1 MRSAEDIDKQIKKLR
16 YKASAETHDRVIGN
30 VMRALDESEKQ
41 KTGAA
46 APDKWRTIMRS
57 PITKI
62 AAAAVIIVSLIV
74 ASHFLGVS
82 TESVAWADVVR
93 PILTANT
100 VVFNVIS
107 AEGENVPI
115 TKVMNMGTQSIRSEV
130 LSPDGKTV
138 QVIVIADL
146 DTSRMLTLN
155 PKQKIAALIDL
166 KDLPEKPENFVEI
179 MRNMITE
186 LQNDPNVLVE
196 SLGEK
201 EIDGHIAQGFRATGP
216 DGEMTVWADSQTN
229 LPIRMEQKWRQI
241 HYEFTDFE
249 FDVVLD
255 ESLFSMD
262 IPEGYSTMP
271 KAMLSL
277 TGGTEQDLVET
288 LRVWA
293 EVIRDGVFPKDF
305 STQAF
310 MEDVPKIRKLA
321 SQQSQEQKLE
331 DSSKFARGWFF
342 FRFLKPENDWHYVGK
357 DVKFGD
363 ADSPVCWYR
372 PTGSATYRV
381 IYGDLSV
388 KDVAPENLPK

>member
-186 LQNDPNVLVE
+186 LQNDPNV
-196 SLGEK
+196 
-201 EIDGHIAQGFRATGP
+201 
-216 DGEMTVWADSQTN
+216 
-229 LPIRMEQKWRQI
+229 
-241 HYEFTDFE
+241 
-249 FDVVLD
+249 
-255 ESLFSMD
+255 
-262 IPEGYSTMP
+262 
-271 KAMLSL
+271 
-277 TGGTEQDLVET
+277 
-288 LRVWA
+288 
-293 EVIRDGVFPKDF
+293 
-305 STQAF
+305 
-310 MEDVPKIRKLA
+310 
-321 SQQSQEQKLE
+321 
-331 DSSKFARGWFF
+331 
-342 FRFLKPENDWHYVGK
+342 
-357 DVKFGD
+357 
-363 ADSPVCWYR
+363 
-372 PTGSATYRV
+372 
-381 IYGDLSV
+381 
-388 KDVAPENLPK
+388 